1 MGAGRVGDGPPEQ
14 GEQVEQAERPDL
26 GKHPGKGSHAERS
39 AEAEQGA
46 EADRSPGK
54 GRRLDLSV
62 PQVAGSAVAAVVA
75 AKLASNLGVYGTIMG
90 AGVVS
95 VLGTCG
101 GSLLQHVFHRTGR
114 HVHEVAGHVHG
125 AATQVK
131 PKLLRSA
138 TETAAA
144 ATRPAADTGTAAA
157 RTFTAVE
164 PPAPAAP
171 AAPTAIGPVM
181 DTTVEPE
188 AEPAA
193 DATSPFPLDATGTF
207 AGPTAYTAYTS
218 YTTPTAQIDPESTG
232 YSEGTVHRARGL
244 RWKRPAAA
252 VALAF
257 GLTMGG
263 ITVCELASGQN
274 ISGHGSG
281 TTIGNAFTGGNSSHS
296 RKTPSPGTTESP
308 SGDPSTGTRDGGDPT
323 PSGTRPSTGGTAPT
337 SPTPSRTP
345 STGTGTGGGANT
357 GGGTGTSGGT
367 GTGGAGTGGSVRPS
381 PSAPSVSPSPS
392 ASGNPG
398 GGGADA
404 QDLP

>member
-26 GKHPGKGSHAERS
+26 GKHPGKGPHAEAERS
-39 AEAEQGA
+39 A
-46 EADRSPGK
+46 EADRSPGE

-144 ATRPAADTGTAAA
+144 ATRPATSCTAADTGTAAA

-164 PPAPAAP
+164 PPRP
-171 AAPTAIGPVM
+171 
-181 DTTVEPE
+181 
-188 AEPAA
+188 
-193 DATSPFPLDATGTF
+193 PL
-207 AGPTAYTAYTS
+207 P
-218 YTTPTAQIDPESTG
+218 
-232 YSEGTVHRARGL
+232 RR
-244 RWKRPAAA
+244 
-252 VALAF
+252 
-257 GLTMGG
+257 
-263 ITVCELASGQN
+263 
-274 ISGHGSG
+274 
-281 TTIGNAFTGGNSSHS
+281 
-296 RKTPSPGTTESP
+296 
-308 SGDPSTGTRDGGDPT
+308 
-323 PSGTRPSTGGTAPT
+323 
-337 SPTPSRTP
+337 
-345 STGTGTGGGANT
+345 
-357 GGGTGTSGGT
+357 
-367 GTGGAGTGGSVRPS
+367 SVP
-381 PSAPSVSPSPS
+381 
-392 ASGNPG
+392 
-398 GGGADA
+398 
-404 QDLP
+404 